1 MKGSEYDEERYFFQN
16 DKKTFYYDYIFFEAT
31 RPIFFSCIDES
42 GQLFIVTLC
51 DDRRELRWIAAKT
64 SRKQLLDIMKDKV
77 TMYDI
82 YLNSNEYFI
91 IIEKNGITRCDPYNK
106 ESVDKLDFPTKGE
119 YLEAEKEEIEEYVTQ
134 VLHEYKGYCARVFHH
149 PDD

>member
-1 MKGSEYDEERYFFQN
+1 MIIF
-16 DKKTFYYDYIFFEAT
+16 FFEAT